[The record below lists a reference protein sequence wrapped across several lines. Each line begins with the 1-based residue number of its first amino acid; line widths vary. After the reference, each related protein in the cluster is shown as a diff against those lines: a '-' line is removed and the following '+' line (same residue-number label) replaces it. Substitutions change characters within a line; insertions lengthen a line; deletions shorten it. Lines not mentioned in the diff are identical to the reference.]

1 MKKIKLFF
9 KNKYAASLFLGAICS
24 LAFAPFHFFL
34 VGAISL
40 SGFYLLLEKIEA
52 KKSVFWLGFAYGFGY
67 FLTGVYWIAISLL
80 VDAEKFAWLIPF
92 ALTLIPAALALYVA
106 IFALSYK
113 FFIKKFRPLFTYQKI
128 LIFALCW
135 LFFEILRATLFTGF
149 PWNLLG
155 YIWMFDVNFAQAGNV
170 FGIYG
175 LSVLAVLTCLFP
187 ALFFTKRTLGDKI
200 FAVIIAVFFV
210 GNFIY
215 GYCSIDEKKLVHDH
229 KTTIRLVQGN
239 VEQEMKWNLQQKYRN
254 FLKHIELTNSRSLEG
269 INSVIWSETSVP
281 YIFDS
286 NPQLLEKLKLAT
298 PINGTLI
305 TGGLRIE
312 GSEDDLRNVWNSVFA
327 LDWNGVFA
335 TYDKHHLVPFG
346 EYVPLQ
352 KYFPFINKI
361 TEGAVGFSQ
370 GEGAKTIKT
379 PNFSFSPL
387 LCYEV
392 IFSGEIS
399 DKKNRPD
406 LLVNLTNDAW
416 FGVSSGPYQHFDM
429 ARMRSIES
437 GISLARVANTGIT
450 AFIDPFGRVVD
461 RINLNQSG
469 IIDVDLVKNLAPT
482 IYEKYSYKPLVL
494 LVLAIL
500 LFLIFTPKR
509 HNVTRQNHTN

>member
-40 SGFYLLLEKIEA
+40 SGFYLLLEKVEA

-92 ALTLIPAALALYVA
+92 ALTLIPAVLALYVA
-106 IFALSYK
+106 LFAISYK
-113 FFIKKFRPLFTYQKI
+113 FFIKQLRPLFTYQKI

-187 ALFFTKRTLGDKI
+187 ILFFTKRTLGDKI
-200 FAVIIAVFFV
+200 FATIIAVFFV

-215 GYCSIDEKKLVHDH
+215 GYFSIDEKKLVYDH

-286 NPQLLEKLKLAT
+286 KPQLLEKLKLAT
-298 PINGTLI
+298 PKNGTLI

-312 GSEDDLRNVWNSVFA
+312 GSEDDLKNVWNSVFA

-352 KYFPFINKI
+352 KYVPFINKI

-379 PNFSFSPL
+379 PSFSFSPL

-392 IFSGEIS
+392 IFSGQIS

-406 LLVNLTNDAW
+406 LLINLTNDAW

-461 RINLNQSG
+461 KINLNQSG
-469 IIDVDLVKNLAPT
+469 IIDVDLIKNLAPT
-482 IYEKYSYKPLVL
+482 IYEKYSYTPLIS
-494 LVLAIL
+494 LVMAML
-500 LFLIFTPKR
+500 LFLIFTPKS